1 LGSLQAV
8 MTTVTADA
16 RFLRRILVGLIVAT
30 CLAGVGT
37 AIASVQA
44 APPAVSSN

>member
-1 LGSLQAV
+1 

-16 RFLRRILVGLIVAT
+16 RFLRRILLGLILAT
-30 CLAGVGT
+30 CAAGIGT

-44 APPAVSSN
+44 APPVISAN